1 MLSALEAAVEVGRG
15 DFGVVYAVELPSLPG
30 WGRVAVKRAL
40 SGVDAREVMAEV
52 SNLRR
57 CAHRD
62 VLPLLGYC
70 GAPRAACI
78 VTALMRGGS
87 LDDHLLLSPDARARL
102 QKLGFKG
109 TPGLSWSQRLSA
121 LCDAARAL
129 VHLHSN
135 SILHR
140 DVKTANILLDG
151 ALLPLH
157 TAAGERRVYP
167 EITRDCPRLL

>member
-1 MLSALEAAVEVGRG
+1 MLGALEAAVEVGRG
-15 DFGVVYAVELPSLPG
+15 GFGVVYAVELPSLPG

-40 SGVDAREVMAEV
+40 PGVDAPKVLDEV
-52 SNLRR
+52 SSLRR
-57 CAHRD
+57 CAHRN

-70 GAPRAACI
+70 GSPQAAGI

-102 QKLGFKG
+102 QQLGFKG

-135 SILHR
+135 LILHR

-151 ALLPLH
+151 ALLPLQ
-157 TAAGERRVYP
+157 TAGGERRVYP
-167 EITRDCPRLL
+167 EIARDCPRLL

>member
-1 MLSALEAAVEVGRG
+1 MLSALEAAVEVGHG
-15 DFGVVYAVELPSLPG
+15 GFGVVYAVELPSLPG

-87 LDDHLLLSPDARARL
+87 LDDHLLLLPDARARL
-102 QKLGFKG
+102 QK
-109 TPGLSWSQRLSA
+109 
-121 LCDAARAL
+121 RAL
-129 VHLHSN
+129 RACRGRNDSRRSATRRVVHLHSN
-135 SILHR
+135 RILHR

-151 ALLPLH
+151 ALLPLQ
-157 TAAGERRVYP
+157 TAGGERRVYP

>member
-1 MLSALEAAVEVGRG
+1 M
-15 DFGVVYAVELPSLPG
+15 
-30 WGRVAVKRAL
+30 
-40 SGVDAREVMAEV
+40 
-52 SNLRR
+52 
-57 CAHRD
+57 
-62 VLPLLGYC
+62 
-70 GAPRAACI
+70 
-78 VTALMRGGS
+78 TALMRGGS

-135 SILHR
+135 LILHR

-151 ALLPLH
+151 ALVPLR
-157 TAAGERRVYP
+157 TAGGERRVYP
-167 EITRDCPRLL
+167 EITRGWRAPRAAPMHLPGVV

>member
-1 MLSALEAAVEVGRG
+1 MTTSCSPLTRGR
-15 DFGVVYAVELPSLPG
+15 DCRSV
-30 WGRVAVKRAL
+30 
-40 SGVDAREVMAEV
+40 
-52 SNLRR
+52 
-57 CAHRD
+57 
-62 VLPLLGYC
+62 
-70 GAPRAACI
+70 
-78 VTALMRGGS
+78 
-87 LDDHLLLSPDARARL
+87 
-102 QKLGFKG
+102 GFKG

-129 VHLHSN
+129 VLLHSN

-157 TAAGERRVYP
+157 TAAGERCVFT

>member
-1 MLSALEAAVEVGRG
+1 MTTSCSRLTRGRG
-15 DFGVVYAVELPSLPG
+15 CRS
-30 WGRVAVKRAL
+30 
-40 SGVDAREVMAEV
+40 
-52 SNLRR
+52 
-57 CAHRD
+57 
-62 VLPLLGYC
+62 
-70 GAPRAACI
+70 
-78 VTALMRGGS
+78 
-87 LDDHLLLSPDARARL
+87 
-102 QKLGFKG
+102 GFKG

-135 SILHR
+135 LILHR

-167 EITRDCPRLL
+167 DITRDCPRLL

>member
-1 MLSALEAAVEVGRG
+1 
-15 DFGVVYAVELPSLPG
+15 
-30 WGRVAVKRAL
+30 
-40 SGVDAREVMAEV
+40 REVMAEV

-135 SILHR
+135 LILHR
-140 DVKTANILLDG
+140 DVKTANILLD
-151 ALLPLH
+151 
-157 TAAGERRVYP
+157 
-167 EITRDCPRLL
+167 